1 MRQSTDFRPR
11 QIPLV
16 RWRPFLGQAPWVS
29 VNPQVTIEKPSITA
43 PINIELGSLPL
54 SIGFFAAS
62 GLAFLLRTALPDGWP
77 QSVALIGGGG
87 LAVAGVVNLVL
98 PKAQA
103 AAAAPAA
110 QVPGAPQ
117 AQGIPAAPLSP
128 GQSVVPYAPAEE
140 DAFGKVIGRIVSPAN
155 YSTLNISPVASS
167 YPVRIQVQNKS
178 SGPVTFEMELIG
190 EEDPHPF
197 GAEVV
202 SSMPVQV
209 SLGPNQI
216 RDIDVSMPLSS
227 WGALVFNAD
236 VRLTA
241 NKRRSPGEAAVMLDY
256 KSFVLE

>member
-1 MRQSTDFRPR
+1 MRQSADFRSR
-11 QIPLV
+11 QVPLV

-29 VNPQVTIEKPSITA
+29 VNPQVNIEKPSITA

-77 QSVALIGGGG
+77 QSIALIGGGG

-110 QVPGAPQ
+110 PGAPQ
-117 AQGIPAAPLSP
+117 APGIPAAPALGSSP
-128 GQSVVPYAPAEE
+128 WCPTPAEE
-140 DAFGKVIGRIVSPAN
+140 DAFQRVIGRIVSPAN
-155 YSTLNISPVASS
+155 FSTLNISPVASS
-167 YPVRIQVQNKS
+167 YPVRVQVQNKS
-178 SGPVTFEMELIG
+178 SGPVTFEMELVG

-202 SSMPVQV
+202 SSLPVQV

-227 WGALVFNAD
+227 WGALVDYAD